1 MPALSFRT
9 LRAGLTAI
17 WRKAARAT
25 WTLLTIAVPVALAT
39 RLLDQLG
46 LIKPL
51 AVLLKPFMVLLGLPG
66 EAAVVW
72 IMSMGTSI
80 YGGLAAFGTLAPRM
94 GLTAEQATILAT
106 AILVAHSLPVE
117 AGVAR
122 KAGVRLGFTLAWRI
136 LGGFLAAWSLSV
148 IYRLL
153 PAPLT
158 VQGIAGDGGGDP
170 ASGLKIA
177 WDGLL
182 SPVLGD
188 NVAALWHG
196 WPLWLWE
203 QLLFAVEIFAVIFA
217 LMIFMKL
224 LELTGI
230 LRFIRQL
237 LGHLLRWV
245 GIGPDAAPLTLIG
258 MILGITYG
266 GGLIIEEART
276 GHLKERD
283 VFLSL
288 GLLGLGHGII
298 EDSILMLQFMGAHW
312 SGTLLW
318 RVVFTFAAMIV
329 LARWLRQLSDPWF
342 HKLCFHGRGES
353 PKISTS
359 KSERS

>member
-1 MPALSFRT
+1 MPALSLRT
-9 LRAGLTAI
+9 LRAGLAAL

-25 WTLLTIAVPVALAT
+25 WTLLTIAIPVSLAT
-39 RLLDQLG
+39 RLLDQFG

-51 AVLLKPFMVLLGLPG
+51 AVLLKPFMAWLGLPG

-80 YGGLAAFGTLAPRM
+80 YGGLAAFGTLAPQM
-94 GLTAEQATILAT
+94 ALTAEQATVLAT

-136 LGGFLAAWSLSV
+136 LGGFLAAWSLFAV
-148 IYRLL
+148 YRIL

-158 VQGIAGDGGGDP
+158 PQGTAGSGGGDP
-170 ASGLKIA
+170 ASGLKAA

-182 SPVLGD
+182 VPILG
-188 NVAALWHG
+188 NNAADLWFG
-196 WPLWLWE
+196 WPLWIWE
-203 QLLFAVEIFAVIFA
+203 QLLFAAEIFLVIYA

-224 LELTGI
+224 LELSRI
-230 LRFIRQL
+230 LDLIRHL
-237 LGHLLRWV
+237 LGRMLRLV
-245 GIGPDAAPLTLIG
+245 GIGPEAAPLTLIG

-266 GGLIIEEART
+266 GGLIIEETRA

-288 GLLGLGHGII
+288 GLLGLSHGII
-298 EDSILMLQFMGAHW
+298 EDSVLMLQFMGADW

-318 RVVFTFAAMIV
+318 RVIFSFVAMV
-329 LARWLRQLSDPWF
+329 ALARWLRRLSDPWF
-342 HKLCFHGRGES
+342 HRLCFHETS
-353 PKISTS
+353 ISEN
-359 KSERS
+359 KRSLFP

>member
-1 MPALSFRT
+1 MSAKPLLS
-9 LRAGLTAI
+9 LRAGLATLLH
-17 WRKAARAT
+17 KAARAT
-25 WTLLTIAVPVALAT
+25 WVLLTIAIPVSLVT

-51 AVLLKPFMVLLGLPG
+51 AVLLKPFMALLGLPG

-80 YGGLAAFGTLAPRM
+80 YGGLAAFENLAPKM
-94 GLTAEQATILAT
+94 GLTAAQATILAT

-122 KAGVRLGFTLAWRI
+122 KAGVRLGFTLAWRL
-136 LGGFLAAWSLSV
+136 LGGFLAAWSLCA

-153 PAPLT
+153 PAALAP
-158 VQGIAGDGGGDP
+158 QGIAGSGGGNP
-170 ASGLKIA
+170 ASRLKTI

-182 SPVLGD
+182 FPWLGD
-188 NVAALWHG
+188 QAATLGYG
-196 WPLWLWE
+196 WPLWMWE
-203 QLLFAVEIFAVIFA
+203 QVLFAAEIFAVIFA
-217 LMIFMKL
+217 LMIFMKG
-224 LELTGI
+224 LELIGI
-230 LRFIRQL
+230 LTLIRRL
-237 LGHLLRWV
+237 LGRMLRLV

-266 GGLIIEEART
+266 GGLIIEESQA

-288 GLLGLGHGII
+288 GLLGLSHGII
-298 EDSILMLQFMGAHW
+298 EDSVLMLQFMGADW

-318 RVVFTFAAMIV
+318 RVLFSLVAMV
-329 LARWLRQLSDPWF
+329 LLARWLARLSDSWF
-342 HKLCFHGRGES
+342 HRVCFHGAKTV
-353 PKISTS
+353 PPAPP
-359 KSERS
+359 RS